1 MFHKSFLYPGA
12 RMTNRRFVLAAF
24 ATTILLAACGSEPEP
39 QVAPEPTGPTAQEL
53 ERMRQ
58 DSIRRAQEAEEARRR
73 AAMEEAERE
82 RQRAAEM
89 ARRTLME
96 TVYFDYDEATIR
108 SDTES
113 SLRAKLDILRDNPGV
128 RLRMEGH
135 ADERGTSEYNIALG
149 NERAEAVIQFLTGFG
164 LDSGRFASVSYGE
177 EQPAAQGSN
186 EAAWAQNRRVEFV
199 ITAGGDGIGR

>member
-1 MFHKSFLYPGA
+1 
-12 RMTNRRFVLAAF
+12 MTNRRFVLAAF
-24 ATTILLAACGSEPEP
+24 ATTFLLAACGSEPEP
-39 QVAPEPTGPTAQEL
+39 EMAPVPTSPTAEEL

-73 AAMEEAERE
+73 AEMEAAERE
-82 RQRAAEM
+82 RQRAAEA
-89 ARRTLME
+89 ARRALTE

-128 RLRMEGH
+128 QLRMEGH

-164 LDSGRFASVSYGE
+164 LDGGRFASVSYGE
-177 EQPAAQGSN
+177 EQPVAQGST